1 MSWGIVFRVRQ
12 QLKGSLYAL
21 PILGAL
27 LGPLLGQLTIWLD
40 QSVSLPAAWRYSPST
55 ATGVLSVLV
64 GAMVGLLGFVVTIG
78 VLVVQQA
85 TSTLSPRF
93 MRLWYRDLLQ
103 KVVLATFAG
112 TLTFSFSL
120 LRHVEDTSV
129 PNLGVTLAGGLVAAS
144 LLLLLLYV
152 DRFTHSLRP
161 VAVAATV
168 AGAGRRVVEG
178 LPVLQAE
185 ADAPDRPAGPS
196 TPVRAA
202 RAGAIQAID
211 ARGLL
216 ALARGR
222 DCVLHLPHSV
232 GDFVPNGAVLVEVYG
247 PAPATARA
255 SAARCGHGPGSRPRI
270 IPSGG
275 CLWPWPR
282 DSASVPESTSGVD
295 GDMEVRDGRPDR
307 DRVPRRDHRAG
318 GHGRGRPA
326 GAGPGHP
333 ARRGGGDRPQPRG
346 QAAGHDQPPRG
357 RGRCHLG
364 DVLGH
369 AVLRPVPGD
378 GGRRRARGPD
388 GQGGEVRDRQGVP
401 GPGPGHAQ
409 ARHLGLFLV
418 VEKVTPDKAVEGLRQ
433 YGGTVL
439 KSSLSKE
446 TEAKL
451 QDALHGEGSNA

>member
-120 LRHVEDTSV
+120 LRRVEDTSV

-247 PAPATARA
+247 PAPAAVRRRLRRMFALGRERTIEQDPAFALRILVDIAIRALSPAVNDPTTAVQVLDY
-255 SAARCGHGPGSRPRI
+255 I
-270 IPSGG
+270 EDLLLEI
-275 CLWPWPR
+275 
-282 DSASVPESTSGVD
+282 
-295 GDMEVRDGRPDR
+295 GRREP
-307 DRVPRRDHRAG
+307 
-318 GHGRGRPA
+318 
-326 GAGPGHP
+326 
-333 ARRGGGDRPQPRG
+333 
-346 QAAGHDQPPRG
+346 
-357 RGRCHLG
+357 
-364 DVLGH
+364 LGH
-369 AVLRPVPGD
+369 AVLR
-378 GGRRRARGPD
+378 D
-388 GQGGEVRDRQGVP
+388 GQGRARVVIPVRRWEQYLDLGVT
-401 GPGPGHAQ
+401 
-409 ARHLGLFLV
+409 
-418 VEKVTPDKAVEGLRQ
+418 EIRQ
-433 YGGTVL
+433 YGATSVQVARRLRALLEELRGGVAPPHRAAV
-439 KSSLSKE
+439 
-446 TEAKL
+446 EA
-451 QDALHGEGSNA
+451 ALCRLEASVAASFADDDDRSMAGVSDCQGIGGPVRPRPR